1 MKSSYLK
8 KCFHLSLLK
17 IFILDLDMNLVFSV
31 YALVTTRVDYFNTYF
46 SYIGKGVT
54 KGNWD

>member
-31 YALVTTRVDYFNTYF
+31 YALVTTRVDYFNTYLN
-46 SYIGKGVT
+46 YIGKGVI